1 MDTMIDATTRATINA
16 FLANYSTLVIATV
29 DEEQPFATSTFYAE
43 EPLHESGTD
52 MILYATFITSSH
64 KLANLRRNPRVGLF
78 IGTPPPTVWLE
89 ATAHAIIVADEGK
102 TAEIRERMARK
113 SSIAASF
120 LAQVPIAAVEL
131 HVQWLRITN
140 LTASPPYTEV
150 TFSPVQPHEEQSG
163 S

>member
-1 MDTMIDATTRATINA
+1 MDTTIDSTTCATINA

-29 DEEQPFATSTFYAE
+29 DEEQPYATSTFYAE
-43 EPLHESGTD
+43 KPLHDADAE

-89 ATAHAIIVADEGK
+89 ATAQAAIITDEDK
-102 TAEIRERMARK
+102 TAAIRERLAQK
-113 SSIAASF
+113 SSVAASF

-131 HVQWLRITN
+131 HIQWLRITN

-150 TFSPVQPHEEQSG
+150 TFPLTQGHEE
-163 S
+163 